1 MSVYVHENIV
11 LNTRICKKIEFRMTK
26 IGNNSKIGER
36 EREREEESLEFT
48 VMWPMKVGC
57 YNERDRKKEREQKGC
72 ASTGS
77 ES

>member
-1 MSVYVHENIV
+1 
-11 LNTRICKKIEFRMTK
+11 MTK

-77 ES
+77 ESWIERKRKCERERKNDL